1 MSRTAHT
8 ARTATLLVVPTKEE
22 IASCLTNE
30 LQNRSIEHVALSGGS
45 LPSLLQMKPEWQWHI
60 YLADERCVPST
71 HPDSNLGALFAANC
85 LQYIPPDH
93 IHGINEQLLEDPH
106 ACAHDYQHLLQQHLP
121 LQRGLDLALLGFGE
135 DGHTCS
141 LFPQHALLQSQQQVA
156 AILDSPKPPPH
167 RITLTLKAL
176 AETQHVIFVGAGA
189 AKAPVLQQI
198 FEQEVQWDET
208 YSQSGV
214 RRGIVQMRDPPPF
227 PCGSVTPRHSVTWIV
242 DAEAAA
248 KL

>member
-1 MSRTAHT
+1 MSRIV
-8 ARTATLLVVPTKEE
+8 RTATLLVVPTKEE
-22 IASCLTNE
+22 IALCLTNE

-71 HPDSNLGALFAANC
+71 RPDSNLGALFAANC
-85 LQYIPPDH
+85 LQHIPPDH
-93 IHGINEQLLEDPH
+93 IHGINEELLEDPH
-106 ACAHDYQHLLQQHLP
+106 ACAQDYQQLLQQHLF
-121 LQRGLDLALLGFGE
+121 LQQRGLDLAVLGFGE

-141 LFPQHALLQSQQQVA
+141 LFPHHSLLHSPNHVA

-176 AETQHVIFVGAGA
+176 AETQHVIFVGAGS
-189 AKAPVLQQI
+189 AKAPVLRQV
-198 FEQEVQWDET
+198 FEQQVQWEET
-208 YSQSGV
+208 DSESISV
-214 RRGIVQMRDPPPF
+214 RRATVQMRDPAPF
-227 PCGSVTPRHSVTWIV
+227 PCGAVTAQQSVTWIV

-248 KL
+248 QL